1 MSALLPWA
9 VEALIASTVLM
20 LLVLVLRRP
29 VRRAFGP
36 DVAYALWLLPV
47 LRLLLPPLP
56 QGWHEAAVAPVA
68 RASQSI
74 TILVA
79 EPLGFGGGAAA
90 PDPQTPVLGPA
101 LIMLWVAG
109 AAAFMLWHSLAH
121 ARFCRRMLAEQRGG
135 AAMADG
141 VHVIETDAARGP
153 LAFGIWRR
161 YVAFPRDFTERYD
174 ADERDL
180 ALAHEL
186 GHHARGDLI
195 ANWAALAVLA
205 LHWFNPV
212 AWRAFRAFRA
222 DQEIAN
228 DARVL
233 AGRDAVTRHLYAC
246 AIVKAAHG
254 GAVSAACHLHT
265 IEDLKGRLKML
276 TTHRPSRARLIGG
289 VGTVALLTLVGL
301 GTTASGTQAAERVRS
316 KVEQATGVK
325 LDELRLPVAF
335 QSVPPAP
342 PAPEAPGAM
351 PAPPAPPSSPALGA
365 DGKAVKHRYRVI
377 IRDRDGHV
385 TETDSD
391 TAPEAIAGIP
401 PVPPVPPV
409 SSVPPM
415 PPVPPVPGVKVRTM
429 THVVRRD
436 RDGHVVTE
444 NFTGDIP
451 EVSSANCEGPDTAR
465 PTVMHQD
472 KGGKRVIIICQ
483 NRIERMAHDAAAM
496 AARSGDITRNAYAHA
511 LAGLRSARAT
521 VAGNVAMAAEARS
534 EALKGID
541 EAIREIESDIAKE
554 K

>member
-1 MSALLPWA
+1 LSALLPWA
-9 VEALIASTVLM
+9 IEALIASTVLM
-20 LLVLVLRRP
+20 LLVLVLRRH

-36 DVAYALWLLPV
+36 DVAYALWLLPL

-56 QGWHEAAVAPVA
+56 QGWHETAVAPVA
-68 RASQSI
+68 RASQTI

-90 PDPQTPVLGPA
+90 PAPQTPLLGPA

-121 ARFCRRMLAEQRGG
+121 ARFCRRMIAQQHGG

-161 YVAFPRDFTERYD
+161 YVAFPRDFAERYD

-289 VGTVALLTLVGL
+289 VGTVAVLTLAGL
-301 GTTASGTQAAERVRS
+301 GATASGTQAAERVRS
-316 KVEQATGVK
+316 KVEQATGVR
-325 LDELRLPVAF
+325 LDALKLPVAF
-335 QSVPPAP
+335 QTAPPAA

-351 PAPPAPPSSPALGA
+351 PPAPPAVAVA
-365 DGKAVKHRYRVI
+365 DGPSTRHRVRVI
-377 IRDRDGHV
+377 IHDKNGHV

-391 TAPEAIAGIP
+391 TDTAGGP
-401 PVPPVPPV
+401 DMPM
-409 SSVPPM
+409 PPM
-415 PPVPPVPGVKVRTM
+415 PPMPPSPPGA
-429 THVVRRD
+429 HVQVVERVVVRD
-436 RDGHVVTE
+436 RDGHVTTNTTNGPSHVVSVT
-444 NFTGDIP
+444 N
-451 EVSSANCEGPDTAR
+451 ANCPGPDTTR
-465 PTVMHQD
+465 PSVMRD
-472 KGGKRVIIICQ
+472 EKDGKRFVIICT
-483 NRIERMAHDAAAM
+483 NRIDRMAHDAAAM
-496 AARSGDITRNAYAHA
+496 ASRGGDIARNAYTHA
-511 LAGLRSARAT
+511 LAGLRSARST

-534 EALKGID
+534 QALKGID
-541 EAIREIESDIAKE
+541 EAISEIENDIAKE

>member
-9 VEALIASTVLM
+9 IEALIASTVLM
-20 LLVLVLRRP
+20 LLVLVLRRH

-36 DVAYALWLLPV
+36 DVAYALWLLPL

-56 QGWHEAAVAPVA
+56 QGWHETAVAPVA
-68 RASQSI
+68 RASQTI

-90 PDPQTPVLGPA
+90 PAPQTPLLGPA

-121 ARFCRRMLAEQRGG
+121 ARFCRRMIAQQHGG

-161 YVAFPRDFTERYD
+161 YVAFPRDFAERYD

-289 VGTVALLTLVGL
+289 VGTVAVLTLAGL
-301 GTTASGTQAAERVRS
+301 GATASGTQAAERVRS
-316 KVEQATGVK
+316 KVEQATGVR
-325 LDELRLPVAF
+325 LDALKLPVAF
-335 QSVPPAP
+335 QAAPPAP

-351 PAPPAPPSSPALGA
+351 PPAPPAVA
-365 DGKAVKHRYRVI
+365 DGPSTRHRVRVI
-377 IRDRDGHV
+377 IHDKNGHV

-391 TAPEAIAGIP
+391 TDTAGGP
-401 PVPPVPPV
+401 DMPM
-409 SSVPPM
+409 PPM
-415 PPVPPVPGVKVRTM
+415 PPMPPSPPGA
-429 THVVRRD
+429 HVQVVERVVVRD
-436 RDGHVVTE
+436 RDGHVTTNTTNGPSHVVSVT
-444 NFTGDIP
+444 N
-451 EVSSANCEGPDTAR
+451 ANCPGPDTTR
-465 PTVMHQD
+465 PSVMRD
-472 KGGKRVIIICQ
+472 EKDGKRFVIICT
-483 NRIERMAHDAAAM
+483 NRIDRMAHDAAAM
-496 AARSGDITRNAYAHA
+496 ASRGGDIARNAYTHA
-511 LAGLRSARAT
+511 LAGLRSARST

-534 EALKGID
+534 QALKGID
-541 EAIREIESDIAKE
+541 EAISEIENDIAKE

>member
-1 MSALLPWA
+1 LSALLPWA
-9 VEALIASTVLM
+9 IEALIASTVLM
-20 LLVLVLRRP
+20 LLVLVLRRH

-36 DVAYALWLLPV
+36 DVAYALWLLPL

-56 QGWHEAAVAPVA
+56 QGWHETAVAPVA
-68 RASQSI
+68 RASQTI

-90 PDPQTPVLGPA
+90 PAPQTPLLGPA

-121 ARFCRRMLAEQRGG
+121 ARFCRRMIAQQHGG

-161 YVAFPRDFTERYD
+161 YVAFPRDFAERYD

-289 VGTVALLTLVGL
+289 VGTVAVLTLAGL
-301 GTTASGTQAAERVRS
+301 GATASGTQAAERVRS
-316 KVEQATGVK
+316 KVEQATGVR
-325 LDELRLPVAF
+325 LDALKLPVAF
-335 QSVPPAP
+335 QAAPPAP

-351 PAPPAPPSSPALGA
+351 PPAPPAVA
-365 DGKAVKHRYRVI
+365 DGPSTRHRVRVI
-377 IRDRDGHV
+377 IHDKNGHV

-391 TAPEAIAGIP
+391 TDTAGGP
-401 PVPPVPPV
+401 DMPM
-409 SSVPPM
+409 PPM
-415 PPVPPVPGVKVRTM
+415 PPMPPSPPGA
-429 THVVRRD
+429 HVQVVERVVVRD
-436 RDGHVVTE
+436 RDGHVTTNTTNGPSHVVSVT
-444 NFTGDIP
+444 N
-451 EVSSANCEGPDTAR
+451 ANCPGPDTTR
-465 PTVMHQD
+465 PSVMRD
-472 KGGKRVIIICQ
+472 EKDGKRFVIICT
-483 NRIERMAHDAAAM
+483 NRIDRMAHDAAAM
-496 AARSGDITRNAYAHA
+496 ASRGGDIARNAYTHA
-511 LAGLRSARAT
+511 LAGLRSARST

-534 EALKGID
+534 QALKGID
-541 EAIREIESDIAKE
+541 EAISEIENDIAKE